1 MLQIL
6 RNKAQ
11 SIVIQ
16 AIVVIIA
23 LVFIFWG
30 VGPNLMN
37 SRDSAIVVNDIEI
50 SFQQYQSAYDRA
62 YNNMEQQFGGNI
74 PQSLVENL
82 GIKDQV
88 VNQLIREALLRQGAA
103 EMGIHVSREEVRDTI
118 ESMPQFQEN
127 ETFSMERYDAL
138 LAANRYTPQKFEEL
152 IQTDIL
158 AQKVRLNISNF
169 ATTATEYE
177 INNLYR
183 MEKSTVAINYVGINP
198 EEYRDTVTIDRQK
211 VKEWY
216 TTVQDNYTTEPQ
228 VKLSYLDFSYA
239 NVGEKITIDEAAV
252 QQYYQDN
259 TDLYTQKEQRTVRHI
274 LFKVD
279 ENSSAEVHRRQRQ
292 KAEEILAMAR
302 GGSNFAELAREYSE
316 GPSRSQGGALGTVT
330 KGQMIKAFEEAAFNL
345 EEGAISDVVKTSF
358 GYHIIQ
364 VEDVS
369 PASTK
374 PLDEVRGSVRTALQT
389 EEAKPLSFQ
398 MANAAYEG
406 IISAGSL
413 QAYLDAHPEA
423 EVKTTDFFS
432 RSNPPEG
439 SGFDKKFLETA
450 FTLKEKEL
458 SSLIETSN
466 GYAILFAED
475 VIPPKVP
482 PFSEV
487 KEQVIADYTSYQAGE
502 LATETARALLQKAKK
517 TQNLEKSAR
526 AAGFTVQSSDYLSKD
541 AQEETN
547 LPADLVQSAFEL
559 STNTRYPDDIL
570 AANATIYVYEF
581 VDRKIPQA
589 APDKEQAARYE
600 NAIMQRK
607 QQQILSSWLENK
619 RRQAEIFRHKR
630 L

>member
-37 SRDSAIVVNDIEI
+37 SRDSALVVNDTEV
-50 SFQQYQSAYDRA
+50 SFQQFQSAYDRA

-74 PQSLVENL
+74 PQSLLENL
-82 GIKDQV
+82 GLKDQV
-88 VNQLIREALLRQGAA
+88 VNQLIQEALLRQGAA
-103 EMGIHVSREEVRDTI
+103 EMGIHVSPEEVQDTI
-118 ESMPQFQEN
+118 ESMEQFREN
-127 ETFSMERYDAL
+127 GMFSMERYNAIL
-138 LAANRYTPQKFEEL
+138 SANRYTPQKFEEL

-158 AQKVRLNISNF
+158 AQKVRLSISNF

-177 INNLYR
+177 INDLYR
-183 MEKSTVAINYVGINP
+183 LEKSTVAINYAGIDP
-198 EEYRDTVTIDRQK
+198 EHYRDTVTINEKK

-239 NVGEKITIDEAAV
+239 NVGGKITIDEAEI
-252 QQYYQDN
+252 QQYYQEN
-259 TDLYTQKEQRTVRHI
+259 KDLYTQKEQRSIRHI

-279 ENSSAEVHRRQRQ
+279 ENSSAAVHRQQRQ
-292 KAEEILAMAR
+292 KAEEILAMAQ
-302 GGSNFAELAREYSE
+302 GGSNFEELARQYSE
-316 GPSRSQGGALGTVT
+316 GPSSSQGGALGNVT
-330 KGQMIKAFEEAAFNL
+330 KGQMIKPFEEAAFSL

-364 VEDVS
+364 VEDIS
-369 PASTK
+369 PASTR
-374 PLDEVRGSVRTALQT
+374 PLSEVRDSVRRTLQT
-389 EEAKPLSFQ
+389 KEAKPLSFQ

-413 QAYLDAHPEA
+413 QAYLDDHPEA

-432 RSNPPEG
+432 KSDPPATAE
-439 SGFDKKFLETA
+439 FDQKFLETA
-450 FTLKEKEL
+450 FSLKEGEL
-458 SSLIETSN
+458 SSLIETAN

-475 VIPPKVP
+475 LIPPQVP

-487 KEQVIADYTSYQAGE
+487 KEQVIADYTTHQAGE
-502 LATETARALLQKAKK
+502 LATETAQALLKKAKK
-517 TQNLEKSAR
+517 TKSLKNSGEE
-526 AAGFTVQSSDYLSKD
+526 AGITVKSSEYLSKNPQQD
-541 AQEETN
+541 MT
-547 LPADLVQSAFEL
+547 LPAALVQAAFKLSA
-559 STNTRYPDDIL
+559 NKRYPDDIL
-570 AANATIYVYEF
+570 EAQGKSYVYEF

-589 APDKEQAARYE
+589 PLNKDQAERYE
-600 NAIMQRK
+600 KIIIQRK
-607 QQQILSSWLENK
+607 QQQILSGWLENK

>member
-37 SRDSAIVVNDIEI
+37 SRDSALVVNDIEV
-50 SFQQYQSAYDRA
+50 SFQEFQSAYDRA

-74 PQSLVENL
+74 PQSLLENL

-88 VNQLIREALLRQGAA
+88 INQLIQEALLRQGAA
-103 EMGIHVSREEVRDTI
+103 GMGIHVSREEVRDTI
-118 ESMPQFQEN
+118 ESMEQFQEN
-127 ETFSMERYDAL
+127 GAFSMERYNAL
-138 LAANRYTPQKFEEL
+138 LTANRYTPQKFEEL

-158 AQKVRLNISNF
+158 AQKVRLSISNF

-177 INNLYR
+177 INDLYR
-183 MEKSTVAINYVGINP
+183 MEKSTVAINYVGIDP
-198 EEYRDTVTIDRQK
+198 QHYRDTVTIDEEK
-211 VKEWY
+211 VKDWY

-228 VKLSYLDFSYA
+228 VKLSYLDFSYS
-239 NVGEKITIDEAAV
+239 NVGKKITIDEAAV
-252 QQYYQDN
+252 QQYYQEN
-259 TDLYTQKEQRTVRHI
+259 KAQYTQKEQRSIRHI

-302 GGSNFAELAREYSE
+302 GGSNFEELAREYSE
-316 GPSRSQGGALGTVT
+316 GPSSSQGGALGSVT
-330 KGQMIKAFEEAAFNL
+330 KGQMIKPFEEAAFGL
-345 EEGAISDVVKTSF
+345 EKGAISDVVKTSF
-358 GYHIIQ
+358 GYHIIL
-364 VEDVS
+364 VEDIS

-374 PLDEVRGSVRTALQT
+374 PLSEVRDSVRMVLQT
-389 EEAKPLSFQ
+389 KEAKPLAFQ

-406 IISAGSL
+406 IISTGSL
-413 QAYLDAHPEA
+413 QAYLDAHPGA

-432 RSNPPEG
+432 KSNPPATAE
-439 SGFDKKFLETA
+439 FDQKFLDAA
-450 FTLKEKEL
+450 FTLKEGEL

-475 VIPPKVP
+475 VMPPKVP
-482 PFSEV
+482 QFSEV
-487 KEQVIADYTSYQAGE
+487 KEQVIADYTTYQAGE
-502 LATETARALLQKAKK
+502 LASETAQALLAKAKTTK
-517 TQNLEKSAR
+517 SLENSAR
-526 AAGFTVQSSDYLSKD
+526 KAGLTVQSSEYLSKNPQ
-541 AQEETN
+541 QETT
-547 LPADLVQSAFEL
+547 LPADLIQSAFKL
-559 STNTRYPDDIL
+559 SANKRYPDDIL
-570 AANATIYVYEF
+570 PTNAKFYVYEF

-589 APDKEQAARYE
+589 PLDTQQEERYE
-600 NAIMQRK
+600 KAIIQRK
-607 QQQILSSWLENK
+607 QQQILSAWLENK
-619 RRQAEIFRHKR
+619 RRHAEIFRHKR